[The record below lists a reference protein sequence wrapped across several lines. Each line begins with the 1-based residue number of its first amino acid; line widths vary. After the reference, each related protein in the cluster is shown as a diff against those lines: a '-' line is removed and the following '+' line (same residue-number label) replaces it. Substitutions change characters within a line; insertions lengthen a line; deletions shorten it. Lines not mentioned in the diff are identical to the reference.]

1 MAYVKQVWTDR
12 QVEKPLTFNSM
23 TNADGTITLSPAP
36 GKITQAGTL
45 VTADRMNHIE
55 NGIGSLDGSVSDLS
69 NTVST
74 LSTQVNN
81 SKLKGDFVVL
91 TGILNADNPT
101 TISYP
106 SGFNA
111 DNTAILNVAFHY
123 KSDVSKWGMGSI
135 FNSSSYVLGEVPYR
149 LTLGN
154 NISLQIRNITI
165 TGTNGDATVSVFP
178 MTSNFQYRIVLMKI
192 S

>member
-12 QVEKPLTFNSM
+12 QVEKPLTFNST

-55 NGIGSLDGSVSDLS
+55 NGIGSLDSSISDLS

-74 LSTQVNN
+74 LSTQVDN
-81 SKLKGDFVVL
+81 SKLKGDFQVIEAQFAINKNGIGSATVPFPNGFNKDNCCVVSSMWKTADYDNWFQGVFNNTSGLLDTLVVL
-91 TGILNADNPT
+91 
-101 TISYP
+101 
-106 SGFNA
+106 
-111 DNTAILNVAFHY
+111 
-123 KSDVSKWGMGSI
+123 
-135 FNSSSYVLGEVPYR
+135 
-149 LTLGN
+149 LGN
-154 NISLQIRNITI
+154 NVGIQGEYGRDPSFYQ
-165 TGTNGDATVSVFP
+165 GTVVYTK
-178 MTSNFQYRIVLMKI
+178 IILMKI

>member
-12 QVEKPLTFNSM
+12 QVEKPLTFNST

-74 LSTQVNN
+74 LSTQVN
-81 SKLKGDFVVL
+81 KRFC
-91 TGILNADNPT
+91 
-101 TISYP
+101 
-106 SGFNA
+106 GFN
-111 DNTAILNVAFHY
+111 
-123 KSDVSKWGMGSI
+123 
-135 FNSSSYVLGEVPYR
+135 
-149 LTLGN
+149 
-154 NISLQIRNITI
+154 RN
-165 TGTNGDATVSVFP
+165 FKC
-178 MTSNFQYRIVLMKI
+178 R
-192 S
+192 